1 LLIAGFSVAFA
12 APPQENADG
21 GQAATAPGEDPKG
34 APGADPGASSPP
46 SDRPEACTDGGELG
60 PVRVQI
66 GVVEAIASIGQVMPL
81 PVRVKGVCNLG
92 GFKLWLTYN
101 HSVTRLVDVQPAPFL
116 AGDPPVDT
124 RFVGLRP
131 GARYQTIEARRPP
144 GSGGVDGVGT
154 LAKLFFQGLAEGYSD
169 IHLVR
174 LFLYDADG
182 NEIETDLHPVR
193 LTVIP
198 PRPVPGDPRLER
210 PSRSA
215 TP

>member
-1 LLIAGFSVAFA
+1 MIAGFSVAFA
-12 APPQENADG
+12 APLQEPADG
-21 GQAATAPGEDPKG
+21 GQAATVPAEDPEG
-34 APGADPGASSPP
+34 APAADPGPSTPP
-46 SDRPEACTDGGELG
+46 SARPPGCTDGSDLG
-60 PVRVQI
+60 PIRVQI
-66 GVVEAIASIGQVMPL
+66 GAVEAIASIGQVMPL

-144 GSGGVDGVGT
+144 GTGGVHGVGT

-169 IHLVR
+169 IQLVR
-174 LFLYDADG
+174 IFLYDADG
-182 NEIETDLHPVR
+182 NEMETDLHPVR

-198 PRPVPGDPRLER
+198 PRQVPGDPRLDR
-210 PSRSA
+210 PSRST